1 MQYSVTQLDDDGIN
15 NSYGSGSG
23 GRGRGCFYGG
33 GPEVGVVGGV
43 VMVVVVVV
51 VAMTKEYDS

>member
-1 MQYSVTQLDDDGIN
+1 MDDDGIN

-51 VAMTKEYDS
+51 VAMTKDYDS